1 MRDPTRLEQ
10 TSDGYIDRK
19 VFKVV
24 RANEGKLH
32 KSLHNQ
38 APLSVPNERVDED
51 QLELSED
58 EGLRVPELGPELDA
72 LVRQLGRV
80 VGVRNAEVVEDGRV
94 PQTGV
99 GLLPP

>member
-10 TSDGYIDRK
+10 TSDGHIDRK

-58 EGLRVPELGPELDA
+58 ELEMQESMK
-72 LVRQLGRV
+72 
-80 VGVRNAEVVEDGRV
+80 NYISMNY
-94 PQTGV
+94 
-99 GLLPP
+99 